1 MSRTVV
7 AARGLT
13 IVGPGVTREE
23 VTRGLTRARGLLGEG
38 DVAELR
44 LEGRMIRPLLAAS
57 VRVAGAQRWQVS
69 DDAFWVAALAVQLV
83 HEASLVHDDVV
94 DGATTRRGRESAHAA
109 QGVAGA
115 LLYGD
120 RLLTAGLR
128 AGVTTG
134 SPLFAQVLAR
144 ATDRTVAGERAQRA
158 SKGRAIRLDEYR
170 TVVSAKTG
178 ELLGAA
184 MAAAPSLA
192 GDEKATRELLEL
204 GRGLGLVY
212 QMADDL
218 LDCCP
223 QTDRGKPT
231 LGDLREG
238 RWTWILAEL
247 PGFDFSQSP
256 ELVARRLAERRAGRA
271 PLERAAVRWRRDL
284 DAWRSSCARI
294 IGPLEPVESL
304 LGEWQRTIDEAVT
317 RECSRRSE
325 RIDTLAL
332 RQLDARTRDAGIARH
347 SRTFSLATRFAP
359 APTRARIRDMYAWC
373 RATDD
378 LVDALPPSEAAPLL
392 DRWVQLAI
400 AAYDGTRTGIDVVDR
415 ALGTAAGEGVPLSYA
430 LELIEGMRMD
440 LQARSYASVDELALY
455 TRRVAGVVG
464 LWLTELH
471 GLRDPWAL
479 ERAAALGH
487 AMQLTNIVRDVG
499 EDLGR
504 GRVYLPASLV
514 TQHGIMPQQAATL
527 ARESAP
533 LPRSWASL
541 LEDVMRQAE
550 TSYELAWEAIP
561 ALPTGLARP
570 VAIASE
576 AYRGIHEAVRRNHY
590 DVFTRRAHTSASTKA
605 RLVARGVFRLGAET
619 RRYRRHVAIE
629 ALS

>member
-1 MSRTVV
+1 MSRL
-7 AARGLT
+7 AAPMRGLT
-13 IVGPGVTREE
+13 VVGPGVTRDE
-23 VTRGLTRARGLLGEG
+23 VARGLTRARALLGEG

-44 LEGRMIRPLLAAS
+44 LDGRLIRPLLSAS
-57 VRVAGAQRWQVS
+57 VRIVGGQRWRVG

-94 DGATTRRGRESAHAA
+94 DGAATRRGRESAHAA

-128 AGVTTG
+128 AGVATG
-134 SPLFAQVLAR
+134 SPLFAQVLTR

-158 SKGRAIRLDEYR
+158 SNGRAIRLEEYR
-170 TVVSAKTG
+170 AVVSAKTG

-184 MAAAPSLA
+184 MAAAPALA
-192 GDEKATRELLEL
+192 GDEAATHELLEL

-223 QTDRGKPT
+223 GTDRGKPT

-247 PGFDFSQSP
+247 PGFDFSQP
-256 ELVARRLAERRAGRA
+256 AELVARRLAERRAGRA
-271 PLERAAVRWRRDL
+271 PLERAAARWRREL
-284 DAWRSSCARI
+284 AAWRSGCERV
-294 IGPLEPVESL
+294 IGRLDSVDAL
-304 LGEWQRTIDEAVT
+304 LHEWERTIEQAVA
-317 RECSRRSE
+317 RECSRSGE
-325 RIDTLAL
+325 RIDAYAL
-332 RQLDARTRDAGIARH
+332 RQLDARARDADITRH
-347 SRTFSLATRFAP
+347 SRTFSIASRFAP
-359 APTRARIRDMYAWC
+359 AATRERISDMYAWC

-378 LVDALPPSEAAPLL
+378 LVDALPPAEAAPLL
-392 DRWVQLAI
+392 DRWAQLAI

-415 ALGTAAGEGVPLSYA
+415 ALGAAAREGVPLSYA
-430 LELIEGMRMD
+430 LDLIAGMRMD
-440 LQARSYASVDELALY
+440 LHPRSYASAEDLALY

-471 GLRDPWAL
+471 GVRDAWAL

-504 GRVYLPASLV
+504 GRVYLPSAL
-514 TQHGIMPQQAATL
+514 QIHHGITPEQAAAR
-527 ARESAP
+527 ARERAP

-550 TSYELAWEAIP
+550 ASYELAWEAIP
-561 ALPTGLARP
+561 ALPSGLARP
-570 VAIASE
+570 VAIAAE
-576 AYRGIHEAVRRNHY
+576 AYRGIHDSVRANHY
-590 DVFTRRAHTSASTKA
+590 DVFARRAYTSRSRKA
-605 RLVARGVFRLGAET
+605 RLVARGLSRLRAET
-619 RRYRRHVAIE
+619 RRYRRHVGLE
-629 ALS
+629 VVS